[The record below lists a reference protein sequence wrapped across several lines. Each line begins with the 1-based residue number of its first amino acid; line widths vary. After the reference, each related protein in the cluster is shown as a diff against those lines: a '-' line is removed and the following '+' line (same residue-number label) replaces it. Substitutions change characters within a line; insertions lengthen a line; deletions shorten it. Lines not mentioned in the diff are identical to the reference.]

1 MNYLAHIWLSGPDLH
16 WQLGGLLGDF
26 IKGPLP
32 DLLPDSGGQP
42 WPPAV
47 RGGVRLHRLLD
58 ARVEQLPNYRACLQL
73 LPPTQRRIA
82 GVALDVYF
90 DYLLVRH
97 WSAFCD
103 QPLDQFSRR
112 FYDFSLQHAGRLPA
126 RAERYLG
133 RARDNHLFRGYGE
146 LTTYRQVLA
155 AIEQRLRFP
164 LDLRAAGEAVVARGP
179 DIEHHFLQLLPELR
193 RWADTRREDEA
204 ILRNRQ

>member
-1 MNYLAHIWLSGPDLH
+1 MAHIWLSGPDLH

-32 DLLPDSGGQP
+32 DTLTDSSGRS

-58 ARVEQLPNYRACLQL
+58 ARVEQLEDYRACLQL
-73 LPPTQRRIA
+73 LPASRRRIA

-90 DYLLVRH
+90 DYLLVHH
-97 WSAFCD
+97 WAAFCE
-103 QPLDQFSRR
+103 QPLDQFSQR
-112 FYDFSLQHAGRLPA
+112 FYDFSAQQGGRLPA

-155 AIEQRLRFP
+155 AIEQRLRYP
-164 LDLRAAGEAVVARGP
+164 LDLRAAGDAVVARGAE
-179 DIEHHFLQLLPELR
+179 IEHHFLQLLPELR
-193 RWADTRREDEA
+193 RWADAQRQQETL
-204 ILRNRQ
+204 LRSGQ